1 MNMIPLFDL
10 TRQYNQLRNDVLR
23 TVDEVLSDG
32 QVILGPKVEKFE
44 NALCNY
50 LNIKYTI
57 GVANGSDALVIALQS
72 LGIEKGEKV
81 ITTPYTFF
89 ATASCIVR
97 NGGTPVF
104 IDVDPDTYNID
115 LNQVER
121 LLKNEKIRLMIPVHL
136 FGQTVSLED
145 LLFLKEKFG
154 VKILEDAAQSIGSE
168 GKAQNKVSKSGTFG
182 DIGIF
187 SFFPTKNLGA
197 YGDAGAIVTN
207 DDTLAEKVRSLR
219 QHGSK
224 EKYFHETVG
233 YNSRLDAL
241 QAAILS
247 IKIKYLDRWIE
258 RRIEIAKLYQSLF
271 EKYALPLKY
280 TKFQDKGFRYHVF
293 HQYVVEFRNNAEREM
308 VKKHLNESKIGTAI
322 YYPLPLHLQKC
333 FKEYGYEEG
342 DLPVSEK
349 LSKTTLALPMFPEL
363 TNDEIEQVV
372 NTIREVF

>member
-1 MNMIPLFDL
+1 MIPLFDL

-50 LNIKYTI
+50 LNIKHTI

-121 LLKNEKIRLMIPVHL
+121 LLKNEKIRVMIPVHL

-207 DDTLAEKVRSLR
+207 DDTLAEKARSLR

-247 IKIKYLDRWIE
+247 IKIKYLDQWIE
-258 RRIEIAKLYQSLF
+258 KRIEIAKLYQSLF

-280 TKFQDKGFRYHVF
+280 TKFQDKGYRYHVF

>member
-1 MNMIPLFDL
+1 MIPLFDL

-121 LLKNEKIRLMIPVHL
+121 LLKNEKIRVMIPVHL
-136 FGQTVSLED
+136 FGQTVDFEG

-168 GKAQNKVSKSGTFG
+168 GKAREKVSKSGTFG

-280 TKFQDKGFRYHVF
+280 TKFQDKGYRYHVF

>member
-1 MNMIPLFDL
+1 MIPLFDL
-10 TRQYNQLRNDVLR
+10 TRQYNQLRNDILR

-32 QVILGPKVEKFE
+32 QVILGPRVEKFE
-44 NALCNY
+44 GELCNY
-50 LNIKYTI
+50 LNIAHTI

-97 NGGTPVF
+97 NGGIPVF
-104 IDVDPDTYNID
+104 VDVDPDTYNID

-121 LLKNEKIRLMIPVHL
+121 LLKNEKIRVMIPVHL
-136 FGQTVSLED
+136 FGQTVDFEG

-168 GKAQNKVSKSGTFG
+168 GKAREKVSKSGTFG

-207 DDTLAEKVRSLR
+207 DDTLAEKARSLR

-241 QAAILS
+241 QAAVLS
-247 IKIKYLDRWIE
+247 IKIKYLDQWIE

-280 TKFQDKGFRYHVF
+280 TKVQDRGYRYHVF

>member
-1 MNMIPLFDL
+1 MIPLFDL

>member
-1 MNMIPLFDL
+1 MIPLFDL
-10 TRQYNQLRNDVLR
+10 TRQYNQLRSDVLR

-32 QVILGPKVEKFE
+32 QVILGPRVEKFE
-44 NALCNY
+44 DALCNY
-50 LNIKYTI
+50 LSIKHTI

-97 NGGTPVF
+97 NGGIPVF
-104 IDVDPDTYNID
+104 VDVDPDTYNMD

-121 LLKNEKIRLMIPVHL
+121 VLKNEKIRVMIPVHL
-136 FGQTVSLED
+136 FGQTVDFEG

-168 GKAQNKVSKSGTFG
+168 GKVQNKVSKSGTFG

-207 DDTLAEKVRSLR
+207 DDTLAEKARSLR

-224 EKYFHETVG
+224 EKYFHEMVG

-247 IKIKYLDRWIE
+247 IKISYLDQWIE

-280 TKFQDKGFRYHVF
+280 ARVQDKGYRYHVF
-293 HQYVVEFRNNAEREM
+293 HQYVVEFRSNAEREM
-308 VKKHLNESKIGTAI
+308 VKKHLNDAKIGTAI

-333 FKEYGYEEG
+333 FKEYGYVEG

-363 TNDEIEQVV
+363 TNDEIEKVV

>member
-1 MNMIPLFDL
+1 MIPLFDL

-372 NTIREVF
+372 NTTREVF